1 MDKVPMTDN
10 SYNLLEEELKTL
22 KSEDRPN
29 VIKAIAEARE
39 HGDLSENA
47 EYHAAKEQQSF
58 IEGRILEIEDKL
70 RRAEV
75 INPSLIKSDK
85 IIFGATIDLFDE
97 NSNTEITFKI
107 VGVDETNVEKG
118 LISVSSP
125 VARSLMGKSVGDVAE
140 VNTPGGKTV
149 YEILKIEYKLSLIHI

>member
-1 MDKVPMTDN
+1 MEKVPMTTN
-10 SYNLLEEELKTL
+10 SYSMLEEELKKL

-29 VIKAIAEARE
+29 VIRAIAEARE

-58 IEGRILEIEDKL
+58 IEGRILELEYKVT
-70 RRAEV
+70 RAEV
-75 INPSLIKSDK
+75 IDTRTIKSNK
-85 IIFGATIDLFDE
+85 VLFGATINLIDE
-97 NSNTEITFKI
+97 KNEKEITYKI

-125 VARSLMGKSVGDVAE
+125 VARSLMGKMLGDIAV
-140 VNTPGGKTV
+140 VNTPGGKTT
-149 YEILKIEYKLSLIHI
+149 YEILNIKYI

>member
-10 SYNLLEEELKTL
+10 SYKLLEEELKTL

-75 INPSLIKSDK
+75 IKPSLIKSDK

-97 NSNTEITFKI
+97 NSNSEISFKI

-125 VARSLMGKSVGDVAE
+125 VARSLMGKSVGDIAE

-149 YEILKIEYKLSLIHI
+149 YEILKIEYK

>member
-1 MDKVPMTDN
+1 MDKVPMTNN

-85 IIFGATIDLFDE
+85 IIFGATIDLYDE
-97 NSNTEITFKI
+97 NSNSEITFQI

-125 VARSLMGKSVGDVAE
+125 VARSLMGKSVGDIAE

-149 YEILKIEYKLSLIHI
+149 YEILKIEYK

>member
-97 NSNTEITFKI
+97 NSNSEITFQI

-125 VARSLMGKSVGDVAE
+125 VARSLMGKSVGDIAE

-149 YEILKIEYKLSLIHI
+149 YEILKIEYK

>member
-1 MDKVPMTDN
+1 MDKVPMTNN
-10 SYNLLEEELKTL
+10 SYAILEEELKKL

-58 IEGRILEIEDKL
+58 IEGRILELEYKVT
-70 RRAEV
+70 RAEV
-75 INPSLIKSDK
+75 IDTSTIKSNK
-85 IIFGATIDLFDE
+85 ILFGATINLIDE
-97 NSNTEITFKI
+97 KTEKEITYKI
-107 VGVDETNVEKG
+107 VGVDETDVEKG

-125 VARSLMGKSVGDVAE
+125 VARSLMGKMLGDIAV
-140 VNTPGGKTV
+140 VNTPGGKTT
-149 YEILKIEYKLSLIHI
+149 YEILNIKYI

>member
-1 MDKVPMTDN
+1 MDKVPMTTN
-10 SYNLLEEELKTL
+10 SYSILEEELKKL

-29 VIKAIAEARE
+29 IIKAIAEARE

-58 IEGRILEIEDKL
+58 IEGRILELEYKVT
-70 RRAEV
+70 RAEV
-75 INPSLIKSDK
+75 IDTSSIKSNK
-85 IIFGATIDLFDE
+85 ILFGATINLIDE
-97 NSNTEITFKI
+97 KTEKEITYKI

-125 VARSLMGKSVGDVAE
+125 VARSLMGKMLGDIAV
-140 VNTPGGKTV
+140 VNTPGGKTS
-149 YEILKIEYKLSLIHI
+149 YEILNIQYI

>member
-97 NSNTEITFKI
+97 NSNSEITFKI

-125 VARSLMGKSVGDVAE
+125 VARSLMGKSVGDITE

-149 YEILKIEYKLSLIHI
+149 YEILKIEYK

>member
-1 MDKVPMTDN
+1 MDKVPMTNN

-97 NSNTEITFKI
+97 NSNSEITFKI

-125 VARSLMGKSVGDVAE
+125 VARSLMGKSVGDIAE

-149 YEILKIEYKLSLIHI
+149 YEILKIEYK

>member
-1 MDKVPMTDN
+1 MEKVPMTTN
-10 SYNLLEEELKTL
+10 SYSMLEEELKKL

-29 VIKAIAEARE
+29 VISAIAEARE

-58 IEGRILEIEDKL
+58 IEGRILELEYKVT
-70 RRAEV
+70 RAEV
-75 INPSLIKSDK
+75 IDTSTIKSNK
-85 IIFGATIDLFDE
+85 ILFGATINLIDE
-97 NSNTEITFKI
+97 KNEKEITYKI

-125 VARSLMGKSVGDVAE
+125 VARSLMGKMLGDIAV
-140 VNTPGGKTV
+140 VNTPGGKTT
-149 YEILKIEYKLSLIHI
+149 YEILNIKYI

>member
-47 EYHAAKEQQSF
+47 EYHAAKEKQSF
-58 IEGRILEIEDKL
+58 IEGRIADLENKIS
-70 RRAEV
+70 RAEI
-75 INPSLIKSDK
+75 INTKKLKSDK
-85 IIFGATIDLFDE
+85 IIFGATVTLGEID
-97 NSNTEITFKI
+97 SNKNIIYQI
-107 VGVDETNVEKG
+107 VGTEEADVENGK
-118 LISVSSP
+118 ISISSP
-125 VARSLMGKSVGDVAE
+125 LAKALLGKKIDDTVE
-140 VNTPGGKTV
+140 VYSPGGSKE
-149 YEILKIEYKLSLIHI
+149 YEIENIQFI

>member
-97 NSNTEITFKI
+97 NSNSEITFKI

-125 VARSLMGKSVGDVAE
+125 VARSLMGKSVGDIAE
-140 VNTPGGKTV
+140 VNTPGAVSYTHLTLPTTPYV
-149 YEILKIEYKLSLIHI
+149 

>member
-1 MDKVPMTDN
+1 MDKVPMTTN
-10 SYNLLEEELKTL
+10 SFNILEEELKKL

-58 IEGRILEIEDKL
+58 IEGRILELEDKL

-75 INPSLIKSDK
+75 IDTSSISSEK
-85 IIFGATIDLFDE
+85 IVFGATISLIDE
-97 NSNTEITFKI
+97 NTDKELTYKI

-125 VARSLMGKSVGDVAE
+125 VARSLMGKMAGDIAE
-140 VNTPGGKTV
+140 VNTPGGKIF
-149 YEILKIEYKLSLIHI
+149 YEITKIEYK

>member
-1 MDKVPMTDN
+1 MTTN
-10 SYNLLEEELKTL
+10 SYSILEEELKKL

-58 IEGRILEIEDKL
+58 IEGRILELEYKVT
-70 RRAEV
+70 RAEV
-75 INPSLIKSDK
+75 IDTSTIKSNK
-85 IIFGATIDLFDE
+85 ILFGATINLIDE
-97 NSNTEITFKI
+97 KTEKEITYKI
-107 VGVDETNVEKG
+107 VGVDETDVEKG

-125 VARSLMGKSVGDVAE
+125 VARSLMGKMLGDTAI
-140 VNTPGGKTV
+140 VNTPGGKTT
-149 YEILKIEYKLSLIHI
+149 YEILNIKYI

>member
-97 NSNTEITFKI
+97 NSNSEITFKI

-125 VARSLMGKSVGDVAE
+125 VAMSLMGKSVGDVAE

-149 YEILKIEYKLSLIHI
+149 YEILKIEYK

>member
-1 MDKVPMTDN
+1 MEKVPMTTN
-10 SYNLLEEELKTL
+10 SYSMLEEELKKL

-29 VIKAIAEARE
+29 VIRAIAEARE

-58 IEGRILEIEDKL
+58 IEGRILELEYKVT
-70 RRAEV
+70 RAEV
-75 INPSLIKSDK
+75 IDTSTIKSNK
-85 IIFGATIDLFDE
+85 ILFGATINLIDE
-97 NSNTEITFKI
+97 KNEKEITYKI

-125 VARSLMGKSVGDVAE
+125 VARSLMGKMLGDVAV
-140 VNTPGGKTV
+140 VNTPGGKTT
-149 YEILKIEYKLSLIHI
+149 YEILNIKYI

>member
-10 SYNLLEEELKTL
+10 SYNLLEEELKAL

-97 NSNTEITFKI
+97 NSNSEITFKI

-125 VARSLMGKSVGDVAE
+125 VARSLMGKSVGDIAE

-149 YEILKIEYKLSLIHI
+149 YEILKIEYK

>member
-97 NSNTEITFKI
+97 NSNSEITFKI
-107 VGVDETNVEKG
+107 VGVDETNVENG

-125 VARSLMGKSVGDVAE
+125 VARSLMGKSVGDIAE

-149 YEILKIEYKLSLIHI
+149 YEILKIEYK

>member
-1 MDKVPMTDN
+1 MDKVPMTTN
-10 SYNLLEEELKTL
+10 SYAILEEELKRL

-58 IEGRILEIEDKL
+58 IEGRILELEFKVT
-70 RRAEV
+70 RAEV
-75 INPSLIKSDK
+75 IDTSTIKSNK
-85 IIFGATIDLFDE
+85 ILFGATITLIDE
-97 NSNTEITFKI
+97 KTEKEITYKI

-125 VARSLMGKSVGDVAE
+125 VARSLMGKMLGDIAV
-140 VNTPGGKTV
+140 VNTPSGKTS
-149 YEILKIEYKLSLIHI
+149 YEILNIQYI

>member
-1 MDKVPMTDN
+1 MEKVPMTTN
-10 SYNLLEEELKTL
+10 SYSMLEEELKKL

-58 IEGRILEIEDKL
+58 IEGRILELEYKVT
-70 RRAEV
+70 RAEV
-75 INPSLIKSDK
+75 IDTSTIISNK
-85 IIFGATIDLFDE
+85 ILFGATINLIDE
-97 NSNTEITFKI
+97 KTEKEITYKI
-107 VGVDETNVEKG
+107 VGVDETDVEKG

-125 VARSLMGKSVGDVAE
+125 VARSLMGKMLGDTAV
-140 VNTPGGKTV
+140 VNTPGGKTT
-149 YEILKIEYKLSLIHI
+149 YEILNIKYI

>member
-1 MDKVPMTDN
+1 MEKVPMTTN
-10 SYNLLEEELKTL
+10 SYSMLEEELKKL

-29 VIKAIAEARE
+29 VIRAIAEARE

-58 IEGRILEIEDKL
+58 IEGRILELEYKVT
-70 RRAEV
+70 RAEV
-75 INPSLIKSDK
+75 IDTSTIKSNK
-85 IIFGATIDLFDE
+85 ILFGATINLIDE
-97 NSNTEITFKI
+97 KNEKEITYKI

-125 VARSLMGKSVGDVAE
+125 VARSLMGKMLGDIAV
-140 VNTPGGKTV
+140 VITPGGKTR
-149 YEILKIEYKLSLIHI
+149 YEVLNIKYI

>member
-1 MDKVPMTDN
+1 MKRIKLMEKVPMTTN
-10 SYNLLEEELKTL
+10 SHSSLEEELKKL
-22 KSEDRPN
+22 KSDDRPN

-58 IEGRILEIEDKL
+58 IEGRILELEYKL
-70 RRAEV
+70 TRAEV
-75 INPSLIKSDK
+75 IDTSTIKSNK
-85 IIFGATIDLFDE
+85 IIFGATTNLIDK
-97 NSNTEITFKI
+97 NTNKELIYKI
-107 VGVDETNVEKG
+107 VGVDETDVEKG

-125 VARSLMGKSVGDVAE
+125 VARSLMGKMIGDIAE

-149 YEILKIEYKLSLIHI
+149 YEILNIQYK

>member
-1 MDKVPMTDN
+1 MDKVPMTNN
-10 SYNLLEEELKTL
+10 SYNLLEGELKTL

-75 INPSLIKSDK
+75 IDPSIIKSDK

-97 NSNTEITFKI
+97 NTSSEITFKI
-107 VGVDETNVEKG
+107 VGVDETNVEEG

-125 VARSLMGKSVGDVAE
+125 VARSLMGKSVGDIAE

-149 YEILKIEYKLSLIHI
+149 YEILKIEYK